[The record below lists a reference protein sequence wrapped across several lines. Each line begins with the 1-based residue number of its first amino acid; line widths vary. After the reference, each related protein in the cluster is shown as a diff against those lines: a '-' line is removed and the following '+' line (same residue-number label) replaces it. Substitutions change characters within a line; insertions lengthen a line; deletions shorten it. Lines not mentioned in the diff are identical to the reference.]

1 MGDINQDRKS
11 GERWARELDMDR
23 VHALIDALVLGDFD
37 WREWLDEKPTNAFIS
52 AAFDEAQY
60 REEMGVAY

>member
-1 MGDINQDRKS
+1 MGDRNDRAR

-23 VHALIDALVLGDFD
+23 VHALIDALVLDDFD
-37 WREWLDEKPTNAFIS
+37 WREWLDERPSSTFIS

-60 REEMGVAY
+60 REEMGVAW